1 MLKYY
6 SSMIPETFEIIERS
20 KDLINQSKRSNII
33 ISVGIKDVCIK
44 IKNRHKKLY
53 VVLKNNFFL
62 E

>member
-6 SSMIPETFEIIERS
+6 SSMIPETFIIEKS